1 MVTRADSKLCF
12 VILERSAPSGEIK
25 PRNSVF
31 HIYKI
36 LRDISIPPKKKTKQ
50 SSTRLLDCF
59 VFTKTFLFIN
69 SGRIIC
75 HVHKTLGNLIP
86 IKSLVCHNDRF
97 FKVYI
102 IKIDK
107 GFNRHQNI

>member
-1 MVTRADSKLCF
+1 MNHNTFFLYVTKYATTITNVAIS
-12 VILERSAPSGEIK
+12 
-25 PRNSVF
+25 
-31 HIYKI
+31 
-36 LRDISIPPKKKTKQ
+36 LRDISIPPKKTKQ

>member
-1 MVTRADSKLCF
+1 ML
-12 VILERSAPSGEIK
+12 GG
-25 PRNSVF
+25 
-31 HIYKI
+31 
-36 LRDISIPPKKKTKQ
+36 ISQMGPYQNLTINI
-50 SSTRLLDCF
+50 
-59 VFTKTFLFIN
+59 LFIN

>member
-1 MVTRADSKLCF
+1 MF
-12 VILERSAPSGEIK
+12 EIINESQHLFPVCDK
-25 PRNSVF
+25 IRHNHHKRGNLTQWHF
-31 HIYKI
+31 H
-36 LRDISIPPKKKTKQ
+36 PPKKTKH
-50 SSTRLLDCF
+50 SSSLVLDCF